1 MFENLFASYNQVEAP
16 KLDPDVYQDNVEVQ
30 DIPIIGN
37 IFTQPQQTVVD
48 IQTTPEQPVIEKQK
62 VSQEVK
68 QKRQQ
73 LVGTAAFESAF
84 KQAVKENPSIA
95 KYKNFL
101 TKTAKMESGFNS
113 RIQNRQGAP
122 YYGYFQFGHAALK
135 STSNLTMEQFRN
147 NPVEQ
152 IKAAAKLYEQFLSQS
167 KKKGVY
173 DKAKS
178 LGYTDDAIVAGA
190 WLGGVGGVSA
200 FLNKGI
206 DRSDKHWSKSG
217 KVGTTVGTRMK
228 EFNE

>member
-1 MFENLFASYNQVEAP
+1 MFENLFATYNQVEAP
-16 KLDPDVYQDNVEVQ
+16 KLDPNIYQTEEIVQ
-30 DIPIIGN
+30 ELP
-37 IFTQPQQTVVD
+37 FVQEKVTYQPTTQPTQ
-48 IQTTPEQPVIEKQK
+48 
-62 VSQEVK
+62 QEVVEIQDTP
-68 QKRQQ
+68 QKKPATQKKIQQ
-73 LVGTAAFESAF
+73 IVGTAAFENAF

-101 TKTAKMESGFNS
+101 TKTAKMESNFNS

-122 YYGYFQFGHAALK
+122 YYGYFQFGEAALK

-152 IKAAAKLYEQFLSQS
+152 IKAAAKLYEQFLSQA
-167 KKKGVY
+167 KKVGVY
-173 DKAKS
+173 NKAKS
-178 LGYTDDAIVAGA
+178 LGYSDDAIVAGA
-190 WLGGVGGVSA
+190 WLGGVGGVST

-228 EFNE
+228 QFNE